1 MQLSSETPPPPVNQP
16 PESNGLAVA
25 SFVLGLISTVSICIC
40 YISIPLAI
48 TVLIVVLGFICTL
61 GMTPATTI
69 GGFLYPNT
77 IHRVELVH
85 TRDNLGEIGWIRGGV
100 MTLK

>member
-1 MQLSSETPPPPVNQP
+1 MNIEQRLYEVERRCRNLQCA
-16 PESNGLAVA
+16 LW
-25 SFVLGLISTVSICIC
+25 
-40 YISIPLAI
+40 
-48 TVLIVVLGFICTL
+48 VLIVALVFACTL

-85 TRDNLGEIGWIRGGV
+85 TRDNFGEIGWIRGGV
-100 MTLK
+100 MTVK

>member
-48 TVLIVVLGFICTL
+48 TGLILGIVAKKRSEGNGMRTAGIVLSIFGIFISLAYLLLIVIII
-61 GMTPATTI
+61 ATEETN
-69 GGFLYPNT
+69 YNY
-77 IHRVELVH
+77 
-85 TRDNLGEIGWIRGGV
+85 
-100 MTLK
+100 

>member
-1 MQLSSETPPPPVNQP
+1 MQLSSEAVPPPPVNQP

-48 TVLIVVLGFICTL
+48 TGLILGIVAKKRSEGNGMRTAGIVLSILGIVISLAYILLIVIIV
-61 GMTPATTI
+61 ATEDTN
-69 GGFLYPNT
+69 YNY
-77 IHRVELVH
+77 
-85 TRDNLGEIGWIRGGV
+85 
-100 MTLK
+100 

>member
-25 SFVLGLISTVSICIC
+25 SFVRGLISTVSICIC

-48 TVLIVVLGFICTL
+48 TGLILGIVAKKRREGNGMRTAGIVLSILGIVISLAYILLIVIIV
-61 GMTPATTI
+61 ATEDTN
-69 GGFLYPNT
+69 YNY
-77 IHRVELVH
+77 
-85 TRDNLGEIGWIRGGV
+85 
-100 MTLK
+100 